1 MEVRLF
7 AAFRDGRGKVVNVDW
22 HEGINGIAIIKSLGL
37 APSAVAIYLVNGKN
51 SDPGAALSETD
62 VVFLFPPVGGG

>member
-7 AAFRDGRGKVVNVDW
+7 AAFREGRGKVVNVDW
-22 HEGINGIAIIKSLGL
+22 YDGISGTAIIEFLGIP
-37 APSAVAIYLVNGKN
+37 PSSVAIYLVNGKN
-51 SDPGAALSETD
+51 SDPEASLSETD